1 MYSFYMVLK
10 MYITN
15 QSNTLESLRLFG
27 CYRVWLQLTYA
38 IGKYTK
44 DDDGG
49 GGGDDDRDDGRR
61 VSQNKMKSQT

>member
-1 MYSFYMVLK
+1 M
-10 MYITN
+10 
-15 QSNTLESLRLFG
+15 
-27 CYRVWLQLTYA
+27 WLQLTYA

-44 DDDGG
+44 DDDG